1 MQKLLLIFIFLLIC
15 LNFTQSHAQRF
26 VEDQMGILSPE
37 QIEELSQSIKD
48 FEKET
53 SIEIAIRIVDSL
65 DLSEKHIR
73 TYAHEIF
80 EELGIGKK
88 AFDNGILILHSPK
101 NRKIDIELGYGIEP
115 YLSDLKAKEIIDEK
129 MAPYFKED
137 DFYGGFKKALSY
149 IKIYLDDA
157 IFIDPQRDDFLVDKA
172 KLLQEEEKTQLS
184 TKLKAFF
191 DSTGHIIWVRVLED
205 EDALNQSREVARSLH
220 RGLLD
225 NEDQRCQILYYLGVS
240 RNDDGDVF
248 LYPRIEVNF
257 SWRDWVKDISR
268 EGDHYDSKWRVFGD
282 DSYDLITYRLES
294 KATFD
299 LYNNGEYYKGM
310 DNVVNLIFKIY
321 NKKIKK
327 STEIKEPFTTMG
339 FLFSPLGFVLMIM
352 LAPIL
357 IIVIGVLLVNKF
369 GGGGGSGGS
378 WIGGSSSYNS
388 SSSGSSGGWFGGGGS
403 SSSSGG
409 YDSGGGFGG
418 GSSGGGGASG
428 DY

>member
-1 MQKLLLIFIFLLIC
+1 MQKLLLIFVLFSTFL
-15 LNFTQSHAQRF
+15 NYTPSNAQKF

-37 QIEELSQSIKD
+37 QIEELSQSLKD

-53 SIEIAIRIVDSL
+53 SIEVAIRIVDSL

-115 YLSDLKAKEIIDEK
+115 YLSDLKAKDIIDEK

-137 DFYGGFKKALSY
+137 NFYEGYKKALSY
-149 IKIYLDDA
+149 IKVYLDDA
-157 IFIDPQRDDFLVDKA
+157 IFIDPQRDNFLIDEA

-220 RGLLD
+220 QGLVD
-225 NEDQRCQILYYLGVS
+225 TKDKHCQVLYYLGVS

-257 SWRDWVKDISR
+257 SWRDWVQDISR

-299 LYNNGEYYKGM
+299 LYNNDEYFKGL

-321 NKKIKK
+321 DKKIKK
-327 STEIKEPFTTMG
+327 STEIKEPFTLIS
-339 FLFSPLGFVLMIM
+339 FLFSPFGIVLMIM
-352 LAPIL
+352 LAP
-357 IIVIGVLLVNKF
+357 IVIGVLLVNKF

-378 WIGGSSSYNS
+378 WTGGGSSYNS

-403 SSSSGG
+403 SSSGGG
-409 YDSGGGFGG
+409 YDSGGSFGG